1 MLKPWPWLR
10 SALDHGT
17 RQQVT
22 RLGLLFTL
30 TCVLVS
36 LAAFVSANNLL
47 FLILALLLATWMVS
61 GFIGRL
67 SLAGLELD
75 FLLPEHLCAGRK
87 LMGRVV
93 IRNTKRWMASFSI
106 HVAGSSD
113 SGLSQPLYFPVIPGG
128 ARIEAPVELFF
139 ARRGAYRQNSFRFST
154 RFPFGFAERRINV
167 RLVRD
172 IIVYPSIDPQPG
184 FEELLISL
192 QGEIA
197 SFYRGQG
204 NDFYRIRPY
213 EALES
218 AHHVDWKATAHTGD
232 LQVREFAREREQ
244 AVAFFLDLDV
254 PSAQAAWF
262 ESAVDRCAFLAWNLS
277 QRGSRI
283 RFCTQEVDWQ
293 LPEEADVY
301 TILKYLAIVSPRA
314 RKAAGC
320 IAGSERIPDRLLR
333 VSRTAGRS
341 GMGTGRKQHAP
352 ADARA
357 GVGASH
363 TLESQAKYNKDPM
376 HALSRLKTCSL
387 YFALALPAY
396 SRRGRRWWWI
406 AVCPR
411 RI

>member
-1 MLKPWPWLR
+1 MLKPWAWLR

-17 RQQVT
+17 RNQVT

-75 FLLPEHLCAGRK
+75 FLLPEHLCARRK
-87 LMGRVV
+87 LMGHVV

-106 HVAGSSD
+106 QVAGSAD
-113 SGLSQPLYFPVIPGG
+113 SGLAQPLYFPVIPGG

-154 RFPFGFAERRINV
+154 RFPFGFAERRISV
-167 RLVRD
+167 RLMRD
-172 IIVYPSIDPQPG
+172 VIVYPSIDPQPG

-197 SFYRGQG
+197 SYYRSQG
-204 NDFYRIRPY
+204 SDFYRIRPY

-244 AVAFFLDLDV
+244 AVAFFLDLDT

-293 LPEEADVY
+293 LPEDGDIYAV
-301 TILKYLAIVSPRA
+301 LKYLATVCPRQGRRLPA
-314 RKAAGC
+314 LQDRNVFQVVFSAY
-320 IAGSERIPDRLLR
+320 PDRL
-333 VSRTAGRS
+333 VEAGWAFS
-341 GMGTGRKQHAP
+341 ESNTHLLAP
-352 ADARA
+352 ESEAVEA
-357 GVGASH
+357 GSA
-363 TLESQAKYNKDPM
+363 QK
-376 HALSRLKTCSL
+376 
-387 YFALALPAY
+387 
-396 SRRGRRWWWI
+396 
-406 AVCPR
+406 
-411 RI
+411 

>member
-1 MLKPWPWLR
+1 MRSLCVCGILESVLKPWPWLR

-17 RQQVT
+17 RHQVT

-87 LMGRVV
+87 LLGRVL

-154 RFPFGFAERRINV
+154 RFPFGFADRRISV
-167 RLVRD
+167 QLMRD
-172 IIVYPSIDPQPG
+172 IVVYPSIDPQPG
-184 FEELLISL
+184 FDELLVSL

-204 NDFYRIRPY
+204 ADFYRIRPY

-218 AHHVDWKATAHTGD
+218 AHRVDWKATAHTGE
-232 LQVREFAREREQ
+232 LQVREFALEKEQ

-254 PSAQAAWF
+254 AAAQAVWF

-293 LPEEADVY
+293 LPEEGDVY
-301 TILKYLAIVSPRA
+301 TILKYLAIVSPRQGRRLPVSQDA
-314 RKAAGC
+314 NVFQVVFSASPERLAEAGWKLS
-320 IAGSERIPDRLLR
+320 GNNLR
-333 VSRTAGRS
+333 VLTPEAEPD
-341 GMGTGRKQHAP
+341 QAP
-352 ADARA
+352 A
-357 GVGASH
+357 
-363 TLESQAKYNKDPM
+363 
-376 HALSRLKTCSL
+376 
-387 YFALALPAY
+387 
-396 SRRGRRWWWI
+396 
-406 AVCPR
+406 AVK
-411 RI
+411 

>member
-1 MLKPWPWLR
+1 VEGVLKPWPWLR

-17 RQQVT
+17 GQQVT
-22 RLGLLFTL
+22 RLGLLFTM
-30 TCVLVS
+30 TCVLVA

-47 FLILALLLATWMVS
+47 FLILALLLATMMVS
-61 GFIGRL
+61 GFISRL

-87 LMGRVV
+87 LMGRIV
-93 IRNTKRWMASFSI
+93 IRNTKRWIPSFSI
-106 HVAGSSD
+106 HLAGSSD

-167 RLVRD
+167 RLLRD

-184 FEELLISL
+184 FDQLLISL

-213 EALES
+213 EVLES

-232 LQVREFAREREQ
+232 LQVREFAREQEQ

-254 PSAQAAWF
+254 PRSQAAWF
-262 ESAVDRCAFLAWNLS
+262 ETAVDRCAFLTWNMS
-277 QRGSRI
+277 QRGLRI
-283 RFCTQEVDWQ
+283 RFCTQDVDWQ

-301 TILKYLAIVSPRA
+301 TILKYLAIVSTRPGRQLTA
-314 RKAAGC
+314 SQDWNVFQIVFSASADQLAEAGWEL
-320 IAGSERIPDRLLR
+320 AGSNIRLL
-333 VSRTAGRS
+333 TPEPA
-341 GMGTGRKQHAP
+341 AP
-352 ADARA
+352 T
-357 GVGASH
+357 VQ
-363 TLESQAKYNKDPM
+363 QA
-376 HALSRLKTCSL
+376 
-387 YFALALPAY
+387 
-396 SRRGRRWWWI
+396 
-406 AVCPR
+406 
-411 RI
+411 

>member
-1 MLKPWPWLR
+1 MEGVLKPWPWLR

-17 RQQVT
+17 RHQVT

-87 LMGRVV
+87 LMGRVL
-93 IRNTKRWMASFSI
+93 IHNTKRWMASFST
-106 HVAGSSD
+106 HVAGSSE

-128 ARIEAPVELFF
+128 GRIEAPVELFF
-139 ARRGAYRQNSFRFST
+139 SRRGAHRQNSFRFST
-154 RFPFGFAERRINV
+154 RFPFGFAERRISV
-167 RLVRD
+167 RLMRD

-204 NDFYRIRPY
+204 TDFYRIRPY
-213 EALES
+213 EAHES
-218 AHHVDWKATAHTGD
+218 AHRVDWKATAHTGD
-232 LQVREFAREREQ
+232 LQVREFALEREQ

-254 PSAQAAWF
+254 PSSQALWF

-293 LPEEADVY
+293 LPEEGDVY
-301 TILKYLAIVSPRA
+301 TILKYLAVVSPRQGRRLA
-314 RKAAGC
+314 VSQDRNVFQVVFSASPERLAEAGWQLE
-320 IAGSERIPDRLLR
+320 GSNARLL
-333 VSRTAGRS
+333 TPEPEPMA
-341 GMGTGRKQHAP
+341 TPAAP
-352 ADARA
+352 
-357 GVGASH
+357 
-363 TLESQAKYNKDPM
+363 K
-376 HALSRLKTCSL
+376 
-387 YFALALPAY
+387 
-396 SRRGRRWWWI
+396 
-406 AVCPR
+406 
-411 RI
+411 

>member
-1 MLKPWPWLR
+1 VKPWPWLR

-47 FLILALLLATWMVS
+47 FLILAVLLATWMVS

-75 FLLPEHLCAGRK
+75 FRLPEHLCARRK

-93 IRNTKRWMASFSI
+93 IRNTKRWMPSFSVL
-106 HVAGSSD
+106 VAGSSD
-113 SGLSQPLYFPVIPGG
+113 SGLSQPLYFPVIAGRAG
-128 ARIEAPVELFF
+128 MEAPVELFF
-139 ARRGAYRQNSFRFST
+139 ARRGVYRQNSFRFST
-154 RFPFGFAERRINV
+154 RFPFGFAERRIQV
-167 RLVRD
+167 HLVRD
-172 IIVYPSIDPQPG
+172 IVVYPSIDAQAG
-184 FEELLISL
+184 FEELLVAL

-204 NDFYRIRPY
+204 HDFYRIRPY
-213 EALES
+213 EVLES
-218 AHHVDWKATAHTGD
+218 AHHVDWKATAHTGE

-254 PSAQAAWF
+254 PDAQAEWF

-277 QRGSRI
+277 LRGSRI

-301 TILKYLAIVSPRA
+301 TILKYLAVVAPRA
-314 RKAAGC
+314 GRRLPTAYDRDVFLIVFSASPERLAEGGWELG
-320 IAGSERIPDRLLR
+320 GSNLRLLTPEIEIGEA
-333 VSRTAGRS
+333 TA
-341 GMGTGRKQHAP
+341 TRK
-352 ADARA
+352 
-357 GVGASH
+357 
-363 TLESQAKYNKDPM
+363 
-376 HALSRLKTCSL
+376 
-387 YFALALPAY
+387 
-396 SRRGRRWWWI
+396 
-406 AVCPR
+406 
-411 RI
+411 

>member
-1 MLKPWPWLR
+1 VKPWPWLR
-10 SALDHGT
+10 SALDQGT
-17 RQQVT
+17 RQHVT

-36 LAAFVSANNLL
+36 LAAFISANNLL

-93 IRNTKRWMASFSI
+93 IRNTKRWMPSFSI
-106 HVAGSSD
+106 QVAGSSD
-113 SGLSQPLYFPVIPGG
+113 SGLSRPLYFPVIPGR

-154 RFPFGFAERRINV
+154 RFPFGFAERRIHV
-167 RLVRD
+167 RLARD

-184 FEELLISL
+184 FEELLVSL

-213 EALES
+213 EAMES

-244 AVAFFLDLDV
+244 SVAFFLDLDT
-254 PSAQAAWF
+254 PSARAAWF
-262 ESAVDRCAFLAWNLS
+262 ESAVDRCAFLAWNFS

-283 RFCTQEVDWQ
+283 RFCTQDVDWQ

-301 TILKYLAIVSPRA
+301 TILKYLAIVAPRA
-314 RKAAGC
+314 GRPLPASHDRNVFHIVFCASPERLAEAGWDL
-320 IAGSERIPDRLLR
+320 AESNLRLLGPDPEP
-333 VSRTAGRS
+333 VE
-341 GMGTGRKQHAP
+341 AP
-352 ADARA
+352 VA
-357 GVGASH
+357 H
-363 TLESQAKYNKDPM
+363 K
-376 HALSRLKTCSL
+376 
-387 YFALALPAY
+387 
-396 SRRGRRWWWI
+396 
-406 AVCPR
+406 
-411 RI
+411 

>member
-1 MLKPWPWLR
+1 LKEVLKPWPWLR

-113 SGLSQPLYFPVIPGG
+113 SGLSQPLYFPVIPGR

-172 IIVYPSIDPQPG
+172 IVVYPSIDPQAG

-244 AVAFFLDLDV
+244 AVAFFLDLDIPGSKPCGSNPPWTAALFWPGTF
-254 PSAQAAWF
+254 PSAVR
-262 ESAVDRCAFLAWNLS
+262 ESVFAPRTWT
-277 QRGSRI
+277 GS
-283 RFCTQEVDWQ
+283 F
-293 LPEEADVY
+293 
-301 TILKYLAIVSPRA
+301 
-314 RKAAGC
+314 
-320 IAGSERIPDRLLR
+320 
-333 VSRTAGRS
+333 
-341 GMGTGRKQHAP
+341 
-352 ADARA
+352 
-357 GVGASH
+357 
-363 TLESQAKYNKDPM
+363 
-376 HALSRLKTCSL
+376 
-387 YFALALPAY
+387 
-396 SRRGRRWWWI
+396 
-406 AVCPR
+406 PR
-411 RI
+411 RPMFTPS